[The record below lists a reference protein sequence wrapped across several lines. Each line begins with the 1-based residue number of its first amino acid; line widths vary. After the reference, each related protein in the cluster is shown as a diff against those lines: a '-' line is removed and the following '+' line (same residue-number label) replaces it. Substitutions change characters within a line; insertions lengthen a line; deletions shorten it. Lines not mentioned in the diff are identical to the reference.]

1 MTIETNTIKTG
12 CNHTNPDS
20 FGHNIKPNA
29 PLFPS
34 TSTKLHSTSKNNSSK
49 GDEQQT
55 ETGRNET
62 KRLTKSR
69 RNQSHYLVLCG
80 PGHPQQLQNEI

>member
-12 CNHTNPDS
+12 YATTPNPDS

-34 TSTKLHSTSKNNSSK
+34 TSTKLHSTSKNNSTQ
-49 GDEQQT
+49 GDEQQQKL
-55 ETGRNET
+55 EQT
-62 KRLTKSR
+62 KRKD
-69 RNQSHYLVLCG
+69 
-80 PGHPQQLQNEI
+80 